1 MLTWKEAA
9 FSEPTSESQALAH
22 YQIIRRNAAVVPFEP
37 NKIAH
42 AMMRAFMAVHGV
54 YAFARSICS
63 GWLHGFWR
71 ALKPSK
77 LGARSGDR
85 AACLI
90 AQFAWSHGKANR
102 GCKDFSVA
110 ANPICATHLK
120 RVSKTQSP

>member
-1 MLTWKEAA
+1 MLTWKETA
-9 FSEPTSESQALAH
+9 FSEPAGESQALAH

-54 YAFARSICS
+54 YTFARSICS

-77 LGARSGDR
+77 GAARSGDR
-85 AACLI
+85 AACLD
-90 AQFAWSHGKANR
+90 R
-102 GCKDFSVA
+102 
-110 ANPICATHLK
+110 PIHL
-120 RVSKTQSP
+120 VPLQGQSWMQGFFGSSKPDMRNAP